1 MRQLFTSPRLENV
14 EAVAKLLTN
23 ADIEHKVSGGRSY
36 KAYSRRQFSYSEM
49 QKADSEQAAVW
60 IIKSDDYKRARE
72 LMHELGLLEA
82 TQAPSYLP
90 DALQFTEKASAD
102 PQRRLMKVRIVLLFI
117 LVAVAGGI
125 TMRMLFF
132 R

>member
-14 EAVAKLLTN
+14 EAVAKLLTD
-23 ADIEHKVSGGRSY
+23 AGIEHKVSGGRSY

-72 LMHELGLLEA
+72 IMHELGLLEA
-82 TQAPSYLP
+82 TQTPSYLP
-90 DALQFTEKASAD
+90 DALQFAEKTAAG
-102 PQRRLMKVRIVLLFI
+102 PQHRLLKIRIALLFI
-117 LVAVAGGI
+117 LVAVAGGM
-125 TMRMLFF
+125 TVRMLFF

>member
-14 EAVAKLLTN
+14 EAVAKLL
-23 ADIEHKVSGGRSY
+23 ADAGIEHKVSGGRSY
-36 KAYSRRQFSYSEM
+36 KAYSRRQFSYSEK
-49 QKADSEQAAVW
+49 QKNDDEQAAVW

-90 DALQFTEKASAD
+90 DALQFNEKNAAD
-102 PQRRLMKVRIVLLFI
+102 PQSRMLKIRIALLFI
-117 LVAVAGGI
+117 LVAVAGGM
-125 TMRMLFF
+125 TLRMLFF

>member
-14 EAVAKLLTN
+14 EAVAQLL
-23 ADIEHKVSGGRSY
+23 ADAGIEHKVSGGRSY
-36 KAYSRRQFSYSEM
+36 KAYSRRQFSYSEK
-49 QKADSEQAAVW
+49 QKTDDEQAAVW

-82 TQAPSYLP
+82 AQAPSYLP
-90 DALQFTEKASAD
+90 DALQFDSKATAD
-102 PQRRLMKVRIVLLFI
+102 PQRRLMKIRIALLFI
-117 LVAVAGGI
+117 LVAVAGGM